1 MNKNIFDNVKK
12 VHFIGIGGSGMF
24 PLAQILKS
32 KGFEITGSD
41 VNESYIIDMERKL
54 NITVYMGHKEENILG
69 ADLIVYSAAIMN
81 DNVELLAAKN
91 FNIPIMERAKL
102 LGLLASEKN
111 DCIGICGT
119 HGKTTTTSLITHIL
133 LSQGK
138 DPSAIIGGK
147 LEEIGG
153 NARVGK
159 SEIMVCEACE
169 YVDTFLNIF
178 PRIAVILNIDEDHME
193 YFKTLDNVIKSYNK
207 FCENTR
213 DLVIC
218 NGDDENINKAI
229 NNIGKSII
237 TFGFSENNDYY
248 AKNIEFNGYK
258 NNKFDVYK
266 NNNKLMT
273 VTLNVPGKHN
283 IMNCL
288 AAIVVCL
295 EEGCKC
301 SGIIE
306 SIKTFGGA
314 SRRFEFL
321 GECGGAMIADD
332 YAHHPKEIGAT
343 LNAAKTLGFSKIF
356 AIFQPFTFSR
366 TYMLLDDFAKVLS
379 EADEVLLTPIMGSRE
394 VNTYNIY
401 SEDLAN
407 KIKNAKVYKNF
418 DEIANYIKNNAKSG
432 DLVLTMGCG
441 DVYKCAYKILN

>member
-1 MNKNIFDNVKK
+1 MNKDLFNNVKK

-54 NITVYMGHKEENILG
+54 GITVYMGHKEENILG

-91 FNIPIMERAKL
+91 SNITTMERAKL
-102 LGLLASEKN
+102 LGLLASEKK
-111 DCIGICGT
+111 DCIGVCGT

-147 LEEIGG
+147 LKEIGG

-178 PRIAVILNIDEDHME
+178 PKIAVILNIDEDHME

-207 FCENTR
+207 FCKNTS
-213 DLVIC
+213 DLVVC

-229 NNIGKSII
+229 NDIGKKII

-266 NNNKLMT
+266 DNDKLMT

-295 EEGCKC
+295 EEGCIC
-301 SGIIE
+301 NGIVE

-321 GECGGAMIADD
+321 GECGGAMVADD
-332 YAHHPKEIGAT
+332 YAHHPKEIEAT
-343 LNAAKTLGFSKIF
+343 LNAAKTLGFNKIF

-407 KIKNAKVYKNF
+407 KMKNAKVYKHF